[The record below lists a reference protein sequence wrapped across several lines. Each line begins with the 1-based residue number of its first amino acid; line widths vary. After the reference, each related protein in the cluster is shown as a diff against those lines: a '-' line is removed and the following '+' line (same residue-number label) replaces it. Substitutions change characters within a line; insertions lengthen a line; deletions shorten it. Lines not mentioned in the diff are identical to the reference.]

1 MSNRNNKVRKGV
13 ARAFYL
19 LPLAFVFGACSD
31 WDDHYD
37 AGSSTVGTSD
47 KTLWET
53 ISQKDE
59 LSDFA
64 SVLKANGY
72 DSLLDGEETYTV
84 WAPTNGTFSLDSL
97 NSVSGNRA
105 VTQFLQN
112 HIAHNS
118 YVASGDVDERIYTL
132 NSKAHTFSG
141 SNNSYA
147 LSDVSVKEA
156 NCPVSNGVL
165 HTLTGY
171 LPFMQNIYESL
182 NADVYPIDSIAAYIH
197 SYDQTVLDEERS
209 TVGPVV
215 DGEQT
220 YLDSVVVEDN
230 ALFPSATN
238 PYQGDGFYAYISTE
252 DSSYTML
259 VPTNKAWTEAKKQM
273 EPYFNYIPTYKYRNK
288 VAEGQANGTAKAED
302 LAAENEEL
310 TIGEGYQSDVQ
321 AWRDSIVN
329 MYLID
334 ALLFNDNYEDNRKL
348 KTLTTGSRL
357 VVDSLVTTEGDT
369 YYGDDCA
376 DHFEGAT
383 RVDKSNGAIWITDT
397 LRLHPWMYYNYKSN
411 LEAER
416 YYSASFNGSTS
427 IESVTDA
434 NRNTAV
440 PGKVSN
446 NSYCLVTPASSATN
460 PSVAISLGQN
470 VRSTTYNV
478 YVVIVPGNITNART
492 TPLPNYFRASIG
504 YNDEDGTIKE
514 KALSGTFSNDTAKV
528 DTLLLGQF
536 TFPVAYYGLGVESA
550 YPYLRLTS
558 RVSSSNYSKYDRT
571 LRIDKVMLI
580 PTDMDEYIKE
590 HPDYRYEQ

>member
-37 AGSSTVGTSD
+37 AGSSSVGKSD
-47 KTLWET
+47 MTLWET

-64 SVLKANGY
+64 SVLKAHGY

-84 WAPTNGTFSLDSL
+84 WAPTNGSFNLDSL
-97 NSVSGNRA
+97 NSLSGSRA

-118 YVASGDVDERIYTL
+118 YVASGDIDERIYTL
-132 NSKAHTFSG
+132 NSKSHTFSG

-147 LSDVSVKEA
+147 LSDVSVTQA

-165 HTLTGY
+165 HTLAGY

-197 SYDQTVLDEERS
+197 SYDQTVLDEDKS

-220 YLDSVVVEDN
+220 YLDSVVVESN
-230 ALFPSATN
+230 ALFPSSTS
-238 PYQGDGFYAYISTE
+238 PYQGSGFWAYISTE

-259 VPTNKAWTEAKKQM
+259 VPTNKAWTETRAQM
-273 EPYFNYIPTYKYRNK
+273 ESFFNYIPTYKYRNK
-288 VAEGQANGTAKAED
+288 VAQGAASGVASADD
-302 LAAENEEL
+302 LASENEEL
-310 TIGEGYQSDVQ
+310 TIGEGTMSDVQ

-329 MYLID
+329 WHLIN
-334 ALLFNDNYEDNRKL
+334 ALLFNNNYEDNRKL

-357 VVDSLVTTEGDT
+357 VVDSLVTTFDDV
-369 YYGDDCA
+369 YYADDCA

-383 RVDKSNGAIWITDT
+383 RVDKSNGAIWITDSI
-397 LRLHPWMYYNYKSN
+397 RLHSWMYYNYKITR
-411 LEAER
+411 EGEKC
-416 YYSASFNGSTS
+416 YSACFNGSAS
-427 IESVTDA
+427 EESVTDA

-446 NSYCLVTPASSATN
+446 SSYCLVTPASSATN
-460 PSVAISLGQN
+460 PSVAISLGQY
-470 VRSTTYNV
+470 VRSTAYNV
-478 YVVIVPGNITNART
+478 YVVIVPGNITNANT

-504 YNDEDGTIKE
+504 YNDEEGALKE
-514 KALSGTFSNDTAKV
+514 KAFSGQFTSNSEKV
-528 DTLLLGQF
+528 DTILLGSF
-536 TFPVAYYGLGVESA
+536 TFPVAYYGLDVTSL

-558 RVSSSNYSKYDRT
+558 RVSSSNSSKYDRT

-580 PTDMDEYIKE
+580 PTEMDEYIKE